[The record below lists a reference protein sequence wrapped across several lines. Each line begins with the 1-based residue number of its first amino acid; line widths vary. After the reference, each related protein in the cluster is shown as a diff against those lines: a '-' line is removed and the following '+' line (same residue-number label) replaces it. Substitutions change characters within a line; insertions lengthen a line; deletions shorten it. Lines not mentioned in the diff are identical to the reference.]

1 MKAIRYFKLF
11 YFIAD
16 HWNTKLAL
24 FTIYHEIKGERKY
37 LIDSSEIDDL
47 HAQEIQ
53 SPNLKHASIY
63 QPTNYYLIE
72 KAFDYLRSENEN
84 HTILDFGCGKGRVMI
99 VAAFYGF
106 KHITGVDFVPSFCE
120 EASRNIEKV
129 QTQFPTTTFNIFCED
144 ATQFKVGN
152 DQSVFFFFNPFDEKI
167 MLAVVK
173 NILASLK
180 LKPRRIFVVYINPLH
195 KEIFL
200 SAGFEEEYFFRK
212 MKYLEFSILEK
223 DEDKDDSFI
232 C

>member
-24 FTIYHEIKGERKY
+24 FTVHHEIKGERKY

-47 HAQEIQ
+47 HTQQIQ

-84 HTILDFGCGKGRVMI
+84 DNILDFGCGKGRVMI
-99 VAAFYGF
+99 VAAHYGF
-106 KHITGVDFVPSFCE
+106 KNITGVDFVQSFCQ
-120 EASRNIEKV
+120 EAAWNIEKV
-129 QTQFPTTTFNIFCED
+129 QPQFPATKFEVYCED
-144 ATQFKVGN
+144 ATQYKIGN
-152 DQSVFFFFNPFDEKI
+152 DQTVFFFFNPFDEKI

-180 LKPRRIFVVYINPLH
+180 ISPRRILVVYINPLH

-200 SAGFEEEYFFRK
+200 SAGFYEEYFFRK
-212 MKYLEFSILEK
+212 MKYLEFSILVKEV
-223 DEDKDDSFI
+223 DIED
-232 C
+232 